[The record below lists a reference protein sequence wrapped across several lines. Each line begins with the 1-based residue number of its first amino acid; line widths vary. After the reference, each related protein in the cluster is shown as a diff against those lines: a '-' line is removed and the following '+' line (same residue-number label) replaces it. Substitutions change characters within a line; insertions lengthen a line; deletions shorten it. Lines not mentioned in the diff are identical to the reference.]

1 MEPIWIRNANPD
13 GAGSIEPNDTFMTAF
28 GGRLRIR
35 PSVYLVGEWA
45 PRLTGYAPGTPHG
58 SFAIEKRV
66 GGHVFQLNFS
76 NAVGT
81 TMAQVARGGLPTDDW
96 YLGFNISRRFN

>member
-1 MEPIWIRNANPD
+1 VEPIWIGNANPD

-66 GGHVFQLNFS
+66 GQLAS
-76 NAVGT
+76 RISQVS
-81 TMAQVARGGLPTDDW
+81 VARRL
-96 YLGFNISRRFN
+96 LSESREPQRICQ